1 MKNVARMILNVLT
14 NMIVS
19 FGQGIAVVALLVITA
34 LALVAGVIAG
44 AVTLVIENIA
54 SAVISVSSFI
64 WNAIGFGK
72 NNNEPV
78 TLEGGFLVLHVA

>member
-14 NMIVS
+14 NLIVS
-19 FGQGIAVVALLVITA
+19 LGQGIAVVALLVITA
-34 LALVAGVIAG
+34 LALVVGVIAG

-54 SAVISVSSFI
+54 SAVISASSFI

-72 NNNEPV
+72 NNNESV
-78 TLEGGFLVLHVA
+78 TLEGEFLVLHVA